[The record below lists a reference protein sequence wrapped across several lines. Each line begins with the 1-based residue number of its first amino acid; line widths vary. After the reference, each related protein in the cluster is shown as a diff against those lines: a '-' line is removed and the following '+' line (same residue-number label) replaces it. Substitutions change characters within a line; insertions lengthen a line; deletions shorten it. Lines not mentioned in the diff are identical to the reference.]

1 MSAKKKPTKNVAKTK
16 PEAEQQ
22 QALTEA
28 ELKEVNKQ
36 ARPSIGK
43 MMGVSLLMGALGGG
57 ALAGGRRGSYRCSA
71 ARGF

>member
-1 MSAKKKPTKNVAKTK
+1 MSAKKKTTTDVARTTHTD
-16 PEAEQQ
+16 EQ

-28 ELKEVNKQ
+28 ELKEVHQK
-36 ARPSIGK
+36 ARPGVGK